1 MQSNSAV
8 TKGVGDGRLRTS
20 GVRGECARRTPQ
32 RYTRYP
38 CPRLNYAGDRNDA
51 KNLAI
56 ILLLTKF
63 DYGTASAVGLAEV
76 QISSLIGREV

>member
-1 MQSNSAV
+1 MCAANSAA
-8 TKGVGDGRLRTS
+8 LYAIS
-20 GVRGECARRTPQ
+20 MS
-32 RYTRYP
+32 
-38 CPRLNYAGDRNDA
+38 RLNYAGDRNDA